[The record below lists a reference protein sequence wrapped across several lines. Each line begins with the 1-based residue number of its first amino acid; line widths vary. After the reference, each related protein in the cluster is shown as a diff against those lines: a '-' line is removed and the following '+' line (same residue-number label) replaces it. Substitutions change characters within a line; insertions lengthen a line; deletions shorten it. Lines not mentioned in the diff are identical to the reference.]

1 MVALLAVGQQSY
13 DCPSISEVTL
23 TEMCKIDL
31 YQTTTKHNKAQPR
44 S

>member
-1 MVALLAVGQQSY
+1 MVALLAVGLSY
-13 DCPSISEVTL
+13 DCPSVCEVTL
-23 TEMCKIDL
+23 TDMCKIDQ